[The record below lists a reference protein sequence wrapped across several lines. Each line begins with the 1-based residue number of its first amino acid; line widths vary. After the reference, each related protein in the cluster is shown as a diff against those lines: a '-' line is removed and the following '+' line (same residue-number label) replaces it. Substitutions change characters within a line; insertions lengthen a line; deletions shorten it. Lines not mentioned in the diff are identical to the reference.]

1 MDFIIFKDKKYPYF
15 QSLGN
20 ASQFSIPYAKY
31 YCKGTGYDI
40 GFCKEEWKFPGAIGI
55 DLSLENGFH
64 ADNLPHCE
72 VDYIYSSHCLE
83 HVDNWVNTLEL
94 WISKL
99 KKGGILFLYLP
110 DFSQVYW
117 RSWHNKKHKH
127 CFTPEI
133 ITSFLNDNSMNNIIY
148 SGIDLNNS
156 FMIVCE
162 K

>member
-1 MDFIIFKDKKYPYF
+1 MEFVSFKDNKYLHF

-20 ASQFSIPYAKY
+20 ASQFAIPYAKH
-31 YCKGTGYDI
+31 YCKGIGYDI

-55 DLSLENGFH
+55 DLSLDNGYH
-64 ADNLPHCE
+64 ADSLPDEE

-99 KKGGILFLYLP
+99 KKDGVLFLYLP

-117 RSWHNKKHKH
+117 RPWHNRKHQH

-133 ITSFLNDNSMNNIIY
+133 IREFLKDKDMKNIY
-148 SGIDLNNS
+148 CSGIDLNNS
-156 FMIVCE
+156 FMFICQ